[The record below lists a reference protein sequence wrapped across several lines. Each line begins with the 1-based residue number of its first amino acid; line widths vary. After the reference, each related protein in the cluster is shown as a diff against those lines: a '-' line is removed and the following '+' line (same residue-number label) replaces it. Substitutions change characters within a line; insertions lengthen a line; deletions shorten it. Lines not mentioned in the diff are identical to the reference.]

1 MKQRIN
7 LLPPKPKV
15 ERDLLCFSSVLMGLA
30 GVFMVCSLITGLL
43 WYNTQQTED
52 EFNELVLQETSH
64 QSKLQSLQS
73 LQSQRKPDPELMA
86 YRDLLK
92 QTVLSKNSLSN
103 LLKTVQPEHR
113 QGFSEG
119 LLAFSNST
127 PDKVWL
133 TAFKMT
139 SGSLILDLTGESSD
153 TSKIPVFLRSLAQQD
168 FFKRMRFAELETE
181 RKDDQAYIFN
191 AHGVITGSQYE

>member
-30 GVFMVCSLITGLL
+30 GVFMVCSVITGLL
-43 WYNTQQTED
+43 WYDTEQA
-52 EFNELVLQETSH
+52 EKKFNELAQQEASY
-64 QSKLQSLQS
+64 QSKLKNLQS

-86 YRDLLK
+86 YRDLLQ
-92 QTVLSKNSLSN
+92 QTVLSKKSLSN
-103 LLKTVQPEHR
+103 LLKRVQPEHR
-113 QGFSEG
+113 QGFSAG

-168 FFKRMRFAELETE
+168 FFKSMRFAELETE
-181 RKDDQAYIFN
+181 RKDDRAYIFN
-191 AHGVITGSQYE
+191 AHGVITGSTYE

>member
-30 GVFMVCSLITGLL
+30 GVLMVCSVITGLL
-43 WYNTQQTED
+43 WYDTEQTE
-52 EFNELVLQETSH
+52 EKLNGLVQQEKSH
-64 QSKLQSLQS
+64 QSKLQDLESLR
-73 LQSQRKPDPELMA
+73 SQRTPDPELMG

-92 QTVLSKNSLSN
+92 QTVLSKKRLSN
-103 LLKTVQPEHR
+103 LLQTVQPEHR

-153 TSKIPVFLRSLAQQD
+153 TSKIPLFLRSLAQQE
-168 FFKRMRFAELETE
+168 FFKSMRFAELETE
-181 RKDDQAYIFN
+181 RKNDQAYIFN
-191 AHGVITGSQYE
+191 AHGVITGSTYD

>member
-153 TSKIPVFLRSLAQQD
+153 TSKIPVF
-168 FFKRMRFAELETE
+168 
-181 RKDDQAYIFN
+181 
-191 AHGVITGSQYE
+191 